1 MSFENKNTTFEDFD
15 LNQVEL
21 SEKNSVEAN
30 LSSLSFKSNNV
41 VASVSDTIN
50 FLTWIEGEKID
61 YEMSNLDR
69 ENRNE
74 ISSLFWDILDSKIE
88 ASMASIDEF
97 SINESDSLAQL
108 FWNSIDSEYNPDQF
122 VV

>member
-30 LSSLSFKSNNV
+30 LSSLSLKSNDV

-50 FLTWIEGEKID
+50 FLT
-61 YEMSNLDR
+61 
-69 ENRNE
+69 
-74 ISSLFWDILDSKIE
+74 
-88 ASMASIDEF
+88 
-97 SINESDSLAQL
+97 
-108 FWNSIDSEYNPDQF
+108 
-122 VV
+122 